1 MGYIL
6 DRKDAGKVLA
16 NIRKDKKVVFTNGCF
31 DIIHKGHIDYLS
43 KAAKLGDIMVLG
55 LNSDESISRIKGDKR
70 PIMPFE
76 DRGTILSALG
86 FIDFVVPFEE
96 DTPYELIKEIVP
108 DILIKGKDYDAKDI
122 VGYDIVTANGGKVET
137 IELTP
142 GKSTTNIIEKI
153 LKAHED

>member
-76 DRGTILSALG
+76 DRSAILSALG
-86 FIDFVVPFEE
+86 FIDFVVSFEE

-122 VGYDIVTANGGKVET
+122 VGYDIVTGNGGKVET